1 MDVTVW
7 TPQRQ
12 RRLTSAGPAS
22 VRQQSCPKK
31 QQQTNKHN
39 RVHHITHSLKKKKKK
54 VRGEIDGIWL
64 SMGSDRQPR
73 IRRTA
78 HNLTAPVLVPTTA
91 NTLPP
96 VNTHLSTFFSH
107 VYVQKGFEAQIRDPI
122 CAFPN
127 SPSELLTTDRS
138 GVAPAV
144 TKTKE
149 SDLHSRFRLP
159 I

>member
-1 MDVTVW
+1 MDASAAAEADIGRSCLGSSTI
-7 TPQRQ
+7 
-12 RRLTSAGPAS
+12 LT
-22 VRQQSCPKK
+22 KK
-31 QQQTNKHN
+31 TTTNKQTQP
-39 RVHHITHSLKKKKKK
+39 RPSYYAQLKKKKK

-78 HNLTAPVLVPTTA
+78 HNLTAPVLVPTTTTA